1 MNKMMEKKDVA
12 KALGVST
19 KTIERLVIQRNIP
32 FFRVP
37 MGRSIRF
44 EQEAIERWVKCNTTI
59 ERVR

>member
-1 MNKMMEKKDVA
+1 MNKTIEKKDVA
-12 KALGVST
+12 KVLGVCT
-19 KTIERLVIQRNIP
+19 KTVERLVTMRKIP

-37 MGRSIRF
+37 IGRSIRF